1 MRPLQH
7 KPDPFRS
14 SLNMDGSEG
23 FQAKKVRDFCSRL
36 EEAGLQVSFSDE
48 RLSTVEAENALI
60 EGNVSR
66 YDRKQIVDKI
76 AATVIL
82 QQWLDSQK

>member
-1 MRPLQH
+1 M
-7 KPDPFRS
+7 
-14 SLNMDGSEG
+14 
-23 FQAKKVRDFCSRL
+23 
-36 EEAGLQVSFSDE
+36 SFSDE

-76 AATVIL
+76 AATFIL
-82 QQWLDSQK
+82 QWYLDELKAKG